1 MGSNTRFGW
10 RFLLTALLVSLSAFS
25 AADDATEELAQ
36 RLASLDSLDADIVQN
51 VYADGLLLESSEGKV
66 ALARPNLRWQID
78 TPFPQII
85 LLTER
90 QLQIYD
96 ADLAQLTVREL
107 TSGGSEIPANLLIRP
122 QQLLDGDYTVTAVY
136 ADGQRI
142 YRLAP
147 TGSSALFQML
157 EIRFAAAVLE
167 SIVILDWQSQQTQIL
182 FDNVVTGQP
191 PAAAT
196 FQLVVPEGTDVIRG

>member
-1 MGSNTRFGW
+1 MGSVTMSGLPL
-10 RFLLTALLVSLSAFS
+10 LLTALLVSFSAIL
-25 AADDATEELAQ
+25 AADDATEELTQ
-36 RLASLDSLDADIVQN
+36 RLASLGSLRANIVQN

-66 ALARPNLRWQID
+66 ALARPNLLWQID
-78 TPFPQII
+78 TPFPQIT
-85 LLTER
+85 LLTESL
-90 QLQIYD
+90 LQIYD
-96 ADLAQLTVREL
+96 ADLAQLTVRDL
-107 TSGGSEIPANLLIRP
+107 TSGGNEIPANLLTRP
-122 QQLLDGDYTVTAVY
+122 QQLLEGNYTVIALD

-167 SIVILDWQSQQTQIL
+167 SIVILDWQSQQTEIL
-182 FDNVVTGQP
+182 FNSVVTGQP
-191 PAAAT
+191 LAAET

>member
-1 MGSNTRFGW
+1 MGSNTLFGW

-25 AADDATEELAQ
+25 GADDATEELAQ
-36 RLASLDSLDADIVQN
+36 RLASLDSLDADILQN

-122 QQLLDGDYTVTAVY
+122 QHLLDGDYTVTAVY

-142 YRLAP
+142 YQLAP

>member
-1 MGSNTRFGW
+1 MGSNTLFGW

-36 RLASLDSLDADIVQN
+36 RLASLDSLDADILQN